1 MGNDGGT
8 IPSRREI
15 LNFNSR
21 NKTSSIKNKN
31 KNLNSSNGSIEIS
44 NENYSNLILNYL
56 NDWKYCKLSKKLLDF
71 PILSDYKG
79 QLYNKEEILK
89 FLLNK
94 DYEISKYKEFSHIR
108 SLRKDLVE
116 LNLNDSDDANNNY
129 ISFKDNVLNFKI
141 SDTIIDFNKFDIS
154 DLKFNDINN
163 STKIIDDSINNNT
176 KKNSNF
182 FLQNIV
188 YISPCGCLIN
198 SNFLNE
204 LINFEKSRL
213 NIKKNSSK
221 DIKIDMNCPICSKS
235 FNTLNIIPINKY
247 GFGNEIKSFLDNRLL
262 ELNNLGLSHSLKEL
276 KVTKKRKKFIDE
288 NEKDNNN
295 NNNNQNSIKKLKNR

>member
-1 MGNDGGT
+1 M
-8 IPSRREI
+8 
-15 LNFNSR
+15 
-21 NKTSSIKNKN
+21 
-31 KNLNSSNGSIEIS
+31 NSSNGNIEIS
-44 NENYSNLILNYL
+44 SENYSNLISNYL
-56 NDWKYCKLSKKLLDF
+56 NDWKYCKLSKNLLDF

-94 DYEISKYKEFSHIR
+94 DYELLKYKEFSHIR

-116 LNLNDSDDANNNY
+116 LNLNSDDTN
-129 ISFKDNVLNFKI
+129 ISFKDNILNFKI

-154 DLKFNDINN
+154 DLKFNDISN
-163 STKIIDDSINNNT
+163 STKIIDDNINNNN

-204 LINFEKSRL
+204 LIKFEKSRL
-213 NIKKNSSK
+213 NIKKNSLK

-247 GFGNEIKSFLDNRLL
+247 GFSNEIKSFLDNRLL
-262 ELNNLGLSHSLKEL
+262 ELDKLGLSHSLKEL
-276 KVTKKRKKFIDE
+276 KATKKRKKLIDE
-288 NEKDNNN
+288 NEKD
-295 NNNNQNSIKKLKNR
+295 NNNQNSIKKLKKS

>member
-1 MGNDGGT
+1 MQNDGGT

-21 NKTSSIKNKN
+21 NK
-31 KNLNSSNGSIEIS
+31 NSSNNNSNNINGNKNNEIN
-44 NENYSNLILNYL
+44 NENYNYLILNYL
-56 NDWKYCKLSKKLLDF
+56 NDWKYCKLSKKLLDL

-94 DYEISKYKEFSHIR
+94 DYENLKFKEFNHIK
-108 SLRKDLVE
+108 SLKKDLIE
-116 LNLNDSDDANNNY
+116 LNLNNSNDSDNY
-129 ISFKDNVLNFKI
+129 INFKDNILNFKI

-163 STKIIDDSINNNT
+163 SINNNDISSD
-176 KKNSNF
+176 NNNY

-204 LINFEKSRL
+204 LINFEKLKL
-213 NIKKNSSK
+213 NIKKTSMKKN
-221 DIKIDMNCPICSKS
+221 IKIDMNCPICSKK
-235 FNTLNIIPINKY
+235 FNTFNIIPINKY
-247 GFGNEIKSFLDNRLL
+247 GFNNEIKLYLDNRLL
-262 ELNNLGLSHSLKEL
+262 ELNKLGLSHSLKEM
-276 KVTKKRKKFIDE
+276 KTTKKRKKLNDNIDV
-288 NEKDNNN
+288 NET
-295 NNNNQNSIKKLKNR
+295 SIKNLKKQKIEKEL